1 MDSKRLLELQSS
13 RGAKSVGKETQ
24 HKSIEAV
31 ISDCRRYI
39 QDNSDSYRELDV
51 DRKRI
56 VIKELIT
63 KFVMNNPVLVD
74 GYTDEDNRP
83 DTNKLL
89 DKLVEDI
96 TDYGILTAAM
106 IDPMVFEIRGNGKEI
121 KVEIAGKV
129 QDLRDKD
136 GHIVSFE
143 STEQQDIILR
153 KMLGDVRLTPK
164 DALVSARTVEG
175 YRIAAVHY
183 SATSPDPDDPT
194 AEQYHAF
201 VLRKFNKVKLTLA
214 DIVGKK
220 TLSDNM
226 ARTLSL
232 LPAGGL
238 TFFTVGET
246 GSGKTT
252 MNNAI
257 LQAVPA
263 STRTVLIQNPSEIDL
278 RFKDPSGR
286 MYNDALHLEAREIEN
301 PTPADA
307 TMNGLMNQVLRLT
320 PSFVA
325 LGEIRSNEE
334 FAQAVKILNA
344 GHPLNSTYHAGS
356 SAGAISRFL
365 IAYLAGAGNMPA
377 DLALSTI
384 TALLDIII
392 VQKKMRDGTRKVIQ
406 ITEVLGVDPNDR
418 NKPLLNDLY
427 VYNITDEPEYD
438 EAGNV
443 LKIHG
448 EHKRVGKISDR
459 LIRKFQL
466 EGVADSRYDFLLKDV
481 DPNEVEEY
489 TGQNIDK
496 YGMRTGA
503 SV

>member
-1 MDSKRLLELQSS
+1 MDSKRLLELQSN
-13 RGAKSVGKETQ
+13 RGAKSIGTETQ
-24 HKSIEAV
+24 QKSLETV
-31 ISDCRRYI
+31 IADCRRYI
-39 QDNSDSYRELDV
+39 QDNSDSYRDLEV
-51 DRKRI
+51 DRKRV

-63 KFVMNNPVLVD
+63 KYVMNNPVLVE
-74 GYTDEDNRP
+74 GYTDEENRP

-89 DKLVEDI
+89 DKLMEDI

-106 IDPMVFEIRGNGKEI
+106 LDPNVFEIRANGKEI

-136 GHIVSFE
+136 GHIISFE

-153 KMLGDVRLTPK
+153 KLLGDIRLTPK
-164 DALVSARTVEG
+164 DALVNARTIEG
-175 YRIAAVHY
+175 YRIAAVHF
-183 SATSPDPDDPT
+183 SATSPDPNDPT

-201 VLRKFNKVKLTLA
+201 VLRKFNKTKLSLA
-214 DIVGKK
+214 DIVGKE

-226 ARTLSL
+226 ARMLSL

-263 STRTVLIQNPSEIDL
+263 ATRTVLLQNPSEIDL
-278 RFKDPSGR
+278 RFKDASGR
-286 MYNDALHLEAREIEN
+286 MYNDALHLEARDFEN
-301 PTPADA
+301 PSPNDP
-307 TMNGLMNQVLRLT
+307 TMSNLMDHTLRLT
-320 PSFVA
+320 PSFVC
-325 LGEIRSNEE
+325 LGEIRTNLE

-356 SAGAISRFL
+356 SEGAISRFL

-377 DLALSTI
+377 DLALTSI

-392 VQKKMRDGTRKVIQ
+392 VQKKLRDGTRKVIQ

-427 VYNITDEPEYD
+427 VYNITGDPEYD

-459 LIRKFQL
+459 LIRKFNL
-466 EGVADSRYDFLLKDV
+466 EGVAESRYDFLLKDI

-489 TGQNIDK
+489 TGKNIDN
-496 YGMRTGA
+496 YGMR
-503 SV
+503 